1 MNKEEKIKKIEEEI
15 SKARNNLTT
24 DRLDMSFGEI
34 ISMYEREEI
43 IINPEFQRLFRWKD
57 DQKTKFIESI
67 LLGIPIPPIFVAED
81 SEGRWELVDGLQR
94 LSTVLSFFGLLK
106 SEEKKI
112 TAKNNWVLQEGSIIG
127 SFSSF
132 KCADLPLK
140 YQLNI
145 KRFACRVEVA
155 KWDSQYDMRF
165 ELFNRLNTGGSPLT
179 PQEIR
184 NCIFRGVTTKFND
197 YLKENAGLES
207 FTQLITPT
215 ETQIE
220 QLYLEELVLRFTS
233 LIFEWENVQ
242 ENISEHMTEFMRNA
256 VKNPKFD
263 YGKYQTIFRD
273 VINILSPLGKDLF
286 RIKGNFSVR
295 LYDAITVGIGENIDY
310 YKSLKV
316 EDIKEK
322 IDELKN
328 NTEFQKYAG
337 AAVDSK
343 NRVFKRLE
351 ASTKIFKPKK

>member
-1 MNKEEKIKKIEEEI
+1 MIKEEKIKKLEKEI
-15 SKARNNLTT
+15 ADARNNLTT

-43 IINPEFQRLFRWKD
+43 FINPDFQRLFRWKD
-57 DQKTKFIESI
+57 DQKTKLIESI

-81 SEGRWELVDGLQR
+81 ELGRWELVDGLQR

-106 SEEKKI
+106 SKEGKI
-112 TAKNNWVLQEGSIIG
+112 TAKNNWTLQDGGIVKY
-127 SFSSF
+127 FSGF
-132 KCADLPLK
+132 KCGDLPLK

-145 KRFACRVEVA
+145 KRYACRVEVV
-155 KWDSQYDMRF
+155 KWDSEYDMRF

-179 PQEIR
+179 SQEIR

-197 YLKENAGLES
+197 YLKDNAKLNN
-207 FTQLITPT
+207 FIQLISPT
-215 ETQIE
+215 ETQTE

-233 LIFEWENVQ
+233 LIFDWKNVQ
-242 ENISEHMTEFMRNA
+242 ENISEHMTDFMRKA
-256 VKNPKFD
+256 VRNSKFD
-263 YGKYQTIFRD
+263 YSKYQKIFRE
-273 VINILSPLGKDLF
+273 VVELLEPLGKDVF

-295 LYDAITVGIGENIDY
+295 LYDAITVGIGENLTY
-310 YKSLKV
+310 YKSLKP
-316 EDIKEK
+316 EEIEQQIKELRE
-322 IDELKN
+322 DSD
-328 NTEFQKYAG
+328 FQKYAG

>member
-1 MNKEEKIKKIEEEI
+1 MNKEEKIKKIDEEI

-127 SFSSF
+127 SFTSF
-132 KCADLPLK
+132 KCEDLPLK

-145 KRFACRVEVA
+145 KRYACRVEVA
-155 KWDSQYDMRF
+155 KWDSEYDMRF

-233 LIFEWENVQ
+233 LIFEWGNVQ
-242 ENISEHMTEFMRNA
+242 ENISEHMTAFMRNA

-263 YGKYQTIFRD
+263 YGKYQNIFRD

-295 LYDAITVGIGENIDY
+295 LYDAITVGIGENINY

-316 EDIKEK
+316 EDIKQK

-328 NTEFQKYAG
+328 NTDFQKYAG

-351 ASTKIFKPKK
+351 ASTKIFKQKQ